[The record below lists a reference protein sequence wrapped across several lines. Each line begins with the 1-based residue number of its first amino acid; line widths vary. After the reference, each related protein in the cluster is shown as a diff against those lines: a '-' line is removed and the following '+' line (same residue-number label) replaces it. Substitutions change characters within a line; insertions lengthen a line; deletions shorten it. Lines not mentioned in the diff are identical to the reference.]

1 MASQLI
7 QKSRQSYAHSLGPLP
22 LLCPKEWH
30 LLSFPAVIF
39 VSLSDVI
46 TSLFLSSY
54 YIICS
59 ILYGSNSGVL
69 DLHQPRWS
77 AKIIFFIFLQKNMF
91 TQMNAT
97 KDLIQYLEDREDE
110 VENEIQIKAW
120 YKQALSFLN
129 DYLTDVQDELDHEYA
144 DKYNTV
150 ESYYYF

>member
-1 MASQLI
+1 
-7 QKSRQSYAHSLGPLP
+7 
-22 LLCPKEWH
+22 
-30 LLSFPAVIF
+30 
-39 VSLSDVI
+39 
-46 TSLFLSSY
+46 
-54 YIICS
+54 
-59 ILYGSNSGVL
+59 
-69 DLHQPRWS
+69 
-77 AKIIFFIFLQKNMF
+77 MF